1 MWHAILSCR
10 EQQDP
15 TGDHRAA
22 SDSMP
27 HIVESDA
34 ADAAEPQMDMIFI
47 DEHE

>member
-1 MWHAILSCR
+1 MAAILSCR

-15 TGDHRAA
+15 TGDDRAA

-27 HIVESDA
+27 HVVESDA
-34 ADAAEPQMDMIFI
+34 AYAAEPQTDMTCI